1 MRRSAAAITATAVEA
16 FEALAKSASTLSTYN
31 SPEFSKATA
40 AVDRLYIRLSRQA
53 FSYTDLDQ
61 STVWGVR
68 LREWMLDMTNAY
80 EETLTEDDA
89 LGRARWA
96 KSGGFVERLDL
107 FKAAASGEITQEY
120 ALELMK

>member
-1 MRRSAAAITATAVEA
+1 MKRSAAAITATAVEV
-16 FEALAKSASTLSTYN
+16 FEALAKTASTLSAYN

-40 AVDRLYIRLSRQA
+40 VLDKECTRLSRMA
-53 FSYTDLDQ
+53 FTYTGLDAY
-61 STVWGVR
+61 TGWGAR
-68 LREWMLDMTNAY
+68 LREWMLNMTNAY
-80 EETLTEDDA
+80 EETLTRNEA

-96 KSGGFVERLDL
+96 ESGGFVERLDL

>member
-1 MRRSAAAITATAVEA
+1 MKSLADKVTATAVEA
-16 FEALAKSASTLSTYN
+16 FEALAKSASTLSAYN

-40 AVDRLYIRLSRQA
+40 VLDKEYMRLSRMA
-53 FSYTDLDQ
+53 FTYTGLDAH
-61 STVWGVR
+61 TGWGAR

-80 EETLTEDDA
+80 EETLTRDEA

-96 KSGGFVERLDL
+96 ESGGFVERLDL